1 MKLKYLSILAITSV
15 ATSLLL
21 TTGVQAQGENQLE
34 KIHSSIQFKKSE
46 PIVSSKVYEP
56 SLTVEFKDNAYPETN
71 QYLTKLFKA
80 FLASDQ
86 SELKTML
93 TTDFTQKFGGE
104 ENRGN
109 AFIQHASTLSKQLK
123 SMDIVFE
130 DVNIDSDGTI
140 SEIHTVTAT
149 KLNGKSAILKLYAFY
164 YFDNTGKLKKIDE
177 LSTLLHGAKADRDLG
192 SRTS

>member
-21 TTGVQAQGENQLE
+21 TTGVQAQGKDQLE

-46 PIVSSKVYEP
+46 SIVSSKVYEP

-93 TTDFTQKFGGE
+93 TTDFT
-104 ENRGN
+104 
-109 AFIQHASTLSKQLK
+109 HTL
-123 SMDIVFE
+123 D
-130 DVNIDSDGTI
+130 
-140 SEIHTVTAT
+140 
-149 KLNGKSAILKLYAFY
+149 
-164 YFDNTGKLKKIDE
+164 
-177 LSTLLHGAKADRDLG
+177 
-192 SRTS
+192 